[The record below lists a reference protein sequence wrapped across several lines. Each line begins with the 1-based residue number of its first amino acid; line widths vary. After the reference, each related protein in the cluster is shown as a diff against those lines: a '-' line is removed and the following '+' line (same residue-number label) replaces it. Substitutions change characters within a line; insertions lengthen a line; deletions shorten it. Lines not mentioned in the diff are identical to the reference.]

1 MRLTG
6 FLAVQAAAAG
16 LVADP
21 KCSKLSNL
29 QNTVGNLRA
38 ALKAESRDAK
48 NAQDVKADSCRTI
61 KKEQRATIE
70 AAEKELKHLEEEKKA
85 ADDSV
90 VDVKQKL
97 KSSKAEI
104 VDIDKEIL
112 AVSNKITGISQ
123 DFNKAQK
130 KVGEEQAEVNREI
143 SQARKDLAAGTNLSQ
158 LDRLAADDKK
168 LGEPDSFIQLQAPS
182 EVDQLQEKLDDL
194 KKKEMQQEADFNK
207 AHQDLQDE
215 LKAAQERKNTVQGN
229 VARYNKLLAAKED
242 KVASVSRDQN
252 AAERTVKLTEKL
264 MQSTEAECT
273 QVLEAADVAAE
284 DYKNLLERYATAEQD
299 LSQLVGADLLQVQ
312 PSAAPVPEFLEV
324 ARATKAFPLIMDQV
338 ESSSGMDLAEGA
350 VQASSGI
357 DPMANVK
364 RMIEGFIS
372 ALKAKDAGEAGL
384 KDWCSSEKE
393 KNLREERENADTIDQ
408 LKAEV
413 RSRKAENQQLKA
425 SLKLM
430 QEEIGAMLEEENRVT
445 EEILAS
451 KTRFKTVLSNH
462 DMMEKILA
470 KVVDTLRRC
479 LDVPGGAF
487 LQQAATGAPE
497 LIQLLKSISEDTVKM
512 RNRAVEAQE
521 ARLVIVEDLE
531 KATKAAVKS
540 RKKEIQDTRVA
551 IAENVNGMS
560 EARDSMKGKE
570 IESQQ
575 VVAFMSTLNQQ
586 CGPATKNTFEEVQ
599 RRRQEEIDSL
609 QNALAVLSGEE
620 LPDL

>member
-1 MRLTG
+1 LW
-6 FLAVQAAAAG
+6 AVQAAAAG
-16 LVADP
+16 FTADP

-85 ADDSV
+85 ADDAV
-90 VDVKQKL
+90 TDVKEKL
-97 KSSKAEI
+97 KNSKAEI
-104 VDIDKEIL
+104 VDVDKEIL

-143 SQARKDLAAGTNLSQ
+143 AQARKNLAAGTNLSQ

-168 LGEPDSFIQLQAPS
+168 LGEPDSFIQLRDPS

-207 AHQDLQDE
+207 AHDDLQDE

-264 MQSTEAECT
+264 MKSTEAECT
-273 QVLEAADVAAE
+273 QVLEAADQAAE
-284 DYKNLLERYATAEQD
+284 DYKNLLDNYATAEKD
-299 LSQLVGADLLQVQ
+299 LAQLVGADLLQVE
-312 PSAAPVPEFLEV
+312 PSAEPVPEFLEV
-324 ARATKAFPLIMDQV
+324 SRSTQAQPVILDQA
-338 ESSSGMDLAEGA
+338 ESTAGVDLDDGV
-350 VQASSGI
+350 VQASTGI

-364 RMIEGFIS
+364 RMIEGFIA

-384 KDWCSSEKE
+384 KEWCSSEKE
-393 KNLREERENADTIDQ
+393 KNLREERENKDTIDQ
-408 LKAEV
+408 LQAEV

-430 QEEIGAMLEEENRVT
+430 QEEISTMLEEENRVT

-451 KTRFKTVLSNH
+451 KARFKTVLSNH

-479 LDVPGGAF
+479 LDVPGSSF
-487 LQQAATGAPE
+487 LQASQATTGAPE
-497 LIQLLKSISEDTVKM
+497 LIQLLKSISKDTVKM
-512 RNRAVEAQE
+512 RNKAVEAQE
-521 ARLVIVEDLE
+521 ARLSIVEDLE
-531 KATKAAVKS
+531 KATKEAVKS

-551 IAENVNGMS
+551 IAENVNGMA

-575 VVAFMSTLNQQ
+575 VVAFMQTLNQQ

-620 LPDL
+620 LPE